1 VSAEAVARRYFGALA
16 RRDLDAAEACWQP
29 GSVSAVGPVGDLTV
43 PDQWRAYFEELFAAI
58 PDSRHEVLDVIAA
71 NDRVVVRWRLSGSF
85 AGRPYQ
91 GIRATGHRIVQ
102 EGVDVLTVEDGLI
115 RSNYAY
121 WDDAATARQLGL
133 MPPRGSRRERALL
146 ALFNTASRLRRR

>member
-1 VSAEAVARRYFGALA
+1 VSAEDIVRRYFDALA
-16 RRDLDAAEACWQP
+16 RRDLDAAEACWLP
-29 GSVSAVGPVGDLTV
+29 GGVSTVPVGNLAV
-43 PDQWRAYFEELFAAI
+43 PEQWRAYFEELFAAI
-58 PDSRHEVLDVIAA
+58 PDSRHEVLDVISED
-71 NDRVVVRWRLSGSF
+71 DRVAVRWRLTGSF

-91 GIRATGHRIVQ
+91 GIRATGQQIVQ
-102 EGVDVLTVEDGLI
+102 EGVDVLTVEEGLI
-115 RSNYAY
+115 VSNHAY

>member
-1 VSAEAVARRYFGALA
+1 VSAEAVARRYFDALA

-29 GSVSAVGPVGDLTV
+29 GGVSVVPIGELAVPE
-43 PDQWRAYFEELFAAI
+43 QWRAYFEELFAAI
-58 PDSRHEVLDVIAA
+58 PDSKHEVLEVIVED
-71 NDRVVVRWRLSGSF
+71 DRVAVRWRLSGGF
-85 AGRPYQ
+85 AGLPYQ

-102 EGVDVLTVEDGLI
+102 EGVDVLTVEEGLI
-115 RSNYAY
+115 RSNHAY

-146 ALFNTASRLRRR
+146 ALFNTATRVRRR

>member
-1 VSAEAVARRYFGALA
+1 MSAEAVARRYFDALA

-29 GSVSAVGPVGDLTV
+29 GSISAVGPVGDLTV

-58 PDSRHEVLDVIAA
+58 PDGRHEVLDVVAGD
-71 NDRVVVRWRLSGSF
+71 DRVAVRWRLTGSF

-102 EGVDVLTVEDGLI
+102 EGVDVLTVEDELI

-146 ALFNTASRLRRR
+146 ALFNTVTRVRRR